1 MKKINK
7 KNINFIFQTFIILI
21 SGIAIFLNIN
31 MFKDIRGLLYYT
43 IISNMFVCVFY
54 LLSIININI
63 RHKNKTE
70 NYYKYKGLLLL
81 SILCTMII
89 YYFTINSSN
98 SVYVDHD
105 FICALVHLVVPLLAL
120 IQCLFFEDKKVL
132 KYRYLITW
140 SIYIILYIV
149 VINIYSL
156 LGGTFLNNDKYPYE
170 IINFDIIGYKQ
181 SIINGLVIFGF
192 YQLLGLVIVFIDNKM
207 KKQGGLTNE

>member
-7 KNINFIFQTFIILI
+7 KNIDFIFQILIILI
-21 SGIAIFLNIN
+21 SGTAIFLNIN
-31 MFKDIRGLLYYT
+31 MFKDIRGFLYYT

-89 YYFTINSSN
+89 YNVTMSSNN
-98 SVYVDHD
+98 SVYAGHD

-120 IQCLFFEDKKVL
+120 IECLFFEDKKVL
-132 KYRYLITW
+132 KYKYLISW
-140 SIYIILYIV
+140 GIYMLLY
-149 VINIYSL
+149 VIFINVYSL
-156 LGGTFLNNDKYPYE
+156 LGGTFLDNSKYPYD
-170 IINFDIIGYKQ
+170 IMNFDLNGYKQ
-181 SIINGLVIFGF
+181 SIINGLIIFGF
-192 YQLLGLVIVFIDNKM
+192 YELLGLVIIFIDNIM